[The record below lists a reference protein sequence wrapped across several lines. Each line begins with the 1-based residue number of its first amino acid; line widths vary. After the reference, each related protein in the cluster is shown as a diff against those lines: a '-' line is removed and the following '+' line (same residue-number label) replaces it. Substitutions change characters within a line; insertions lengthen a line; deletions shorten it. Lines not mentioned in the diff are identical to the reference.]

1 MEKTEFGKRIK
12 ILRTERQL
20 TMDML
25 VTDIDNKYSVK
36 ISKGLI
42 SRWERQDVEP
52 TLQYARL
59 FADYYGVSLDYLI
72 GLTEVRTPTR
82 LLAYKKKEEKL

>member
-36 ISKGLI
+36 INKGLI
-42 SRWERQDVEP
+42 SRWERQHKQNS
-52 TLQYARL
+52 LK
-59 FADYYGVSLDYLI
+59 FGVRI
-72 GLTEVRTPTR
+72 TGCFRTS
-82 LLAYKKKEEKL
+82 